1 MATELEVKAIVP
13 DPGALRR
20 ALLTAG
26 ARESFRGMLRDRRL
40 DRGGELQGRDEIFRL
55 RRWIPRQG
63 VERAEIGWKGAKSV
77 SAAGYKR
84 CEEIEFAVG
93 DGGHALRLLETLGY
107 SVFHAID
114 RYVEVYQFDD
124 VVARLEWYPRM
135 DVLVEI
141 EGTPQG
147 IERLITIAGI
157 PRSHCVPDAL
167 AEFGHRYEARTGRRA
182 LFSEQELGDEPPAW
196 SAA

>member
-1 MATELEVKAIVP
+1 MATELEVKALVP

-20 ALLTAG
+20 ALLAAG
-26 ARESFRGMLRDRRL
+26 ARENFRGMLRDRRL
-40 DRGGELQGRDEIFRL
+40 DRGGELLGRDEIFRL
-55 RRWIPRQG
+55 RRWVPRQG
-63 VERAEIGWKGAKSV
+63 AERAEVGWKGTKSV

-84 CEEIEFAVG
+84 CEEIEFAVS
-93 DGGHALRLLETLGY
+93 DGASALRLLETLGY
-107 SVFHAID
+107 RVFHAID

-141 EGTPQG
+141 EGTPEG
-147 IERLITIAGI
+147 IERLITIAGLS
-157 PRSHCVPDAL
+157 RDQCVPDAL
-167 AEFGHRYEARTGRRA
+167 AEFGERYEARTGRRA